1 MAKPV
6 YALVGEDSFLQLQ
19 ELGRILRDM
28 PGDVQRMDYD
38 GEQAELADVLD
49 ELRSFAM
56 FGGGKLVLVR
66 NGDEFV
72 SRYREQLEDFLEKP
86 LESSTLVLR
95 MSSLPK
101 NQRIYKLINKVGQV
115 SECSPPRDLARWA
128 IEHAKTTH
136 KATLTPDAARAL
148 VELIGDSLGR
158 MDTEIAKLAVQ
169 ADGKPITAEMVDE
182 AVTDQRE
189 REMKELT
196 IALASGRTIEALQR
210 WRDLLRSDPSAEFR
224 AVTWLTMWL
233 EDVRAYLRSPEA
245 AMKNLAWKYKGD
257 SLGAFRKTAT
267 AMGKSGVARM
277 IDALAEVDYKSK
289 TGVGMSA

>member
-28 PGDVQRMDYD
+28 PADAQRMDFD

-49 ELRSFAM
+49 EVRSFAM
-56 FGGGKLVLVR
+56 FGGGKVVVVR
-66 NGDEFV
+66 NGEEFV
-72 SRYREQLEDFLEKP
+72 TRFREQLEDFLEHP
-86 LESSTLVLR
+86 PESSTLVLR

-101 NQRIYKLINKVGQV
+101 NQRIYKVISKVGQV
-115 SECSPPRDLARWA
+115 VECAPPRDLARWA
-128 IEHAKTTH
+128 VEHAKTAH
-136 KATLTPDAARAL
+136 KASLTPDGARAL

-169 ADGKPITAEMVDE
+169 AEGKPITPAMVDE

-196 IALASGRTIEALQR
+196 IALASGRTIEAFQR
-210 WRDLLRSDPSAEFR
+210 
-224 AVTWLTMWL
+224 
-233 EDVRAYLRSPEA
+233 
-245 AMKNLAWKYKGD
+245 
-257 SLGAFRKTAT
+257 
-267 AMGKSGVARM
+267 
-277 IDALAEVDYKSK
+277 
-289 TGVGMSA
+289 